1 MIEYFKTYWYLFV
14 ILFAM
19 IVLTLF
25 VGKKA
30 LVASSKRREEMNRI
44 MEKAKRAKE
53 LRDAYRELTP
63 EIIANAPAA
72 ALAEGIALC
81 LESACQKTEDTDGF
95 YDSMTD
101 GQKKIYALYYLI
113 SDANEN
119 SLSTFFKS
127 SYRPLTSDAVNAAK
141 EIFDS
146 SAYTIIETMFEA
158 YDENSEN
165 GSVTP
170 QDIDRL
176 NSEFDSILKSKD
188 LFVSAGE
195 YIKANKN
202 EFIR

>member
-188 LFVSAGE
+188 LFSSAGE

>member
-176 NSEFDSILKSKD
+176 NSEFESILKSKD
-188 LFVSAGE
+188 LFASAGE

>member
-30 LVASSKRREEMNRI
+30 ITASVKRREEMNKI
-44 MEKAKRAKE
+44 IEKAKRAKE

-72 ALAEGIALC
+72 ALAEGVALC
-81 LESACQKTEDTDGF
+81 LESSCQKTEDTDGF

-113 SDANEN
+113 SDANESN
-119 SLSTFFKS
+119 LSAFFKS

-146 SAYTIIETMFEA
+146 SVYTIIETMFEA
-158 YDENSEN
+158 YDENCEN
-165 GSVTP
+165 VSVTP

-176 NSEFDSILKSKD
+176 NDEFDTITKSKD
-188 LFVSAGE
+188 LLAAAGE
-195 YIKANKN
+195 YIKANEN
-202 EFIR
+202 EFIG